1 MAGTLLV
8 ASPGG
13 HIDELYDF
21 APRLTGLG
29 PRRTWVTART
39 PQTDRLLAA
48 EPTVWVRPVA
58 SRQGVRA
65 LAQLPWALDFMRR
78 QRPDVV
84 ISTGAALAV
93 PYLVAARMF
102 GVRTHYI
109 ESATRLHGP
118 SVSGRMIERL
128 PGIRLHHQGFE
139 APVAGWDR
147 IGNVFDSYRPGP
159 GTAQPLRRVLVI
171 LGTERYPF
179 TRALIKVAH
188 ALPGEVEVLY
198 QTGNTAV
205 PDIPGIHRQ
214 WLPSD
219 ELMRAMAEVDVVVSH
234 GGVGTVLTALRL
246 GKHPVVMPRLAE
258 FGEHVD
264 DHQSDLARVLE
275 GRGLISVAL
284 PDSDLLSML
293 TDAAQRTTVN
303 TSACSIML

>member
-1 MAGTLLV
+1 MADAVLV

-21 APRLTGLG
+21 VPRLSGLG
-29 PRRTWVTART
+29 PRRIWVTART
-39 PQTDRLLAA
+39 PQTDRLLAD
-48 EPTVWVRPVA
+48 ETTVWVRPIA
-58 SRQGVRA
+58 SRQGGRA
-65 LAQLPWALDFMRR
+65 LVQLPWALDLMRR
-78 QRPDVV
+78 QKPRVV

-93 PYLVAARMF
+93 PYLVAARLS
-102 GVRTHYI
+102 GVQTHYI

-118 SVSGRMIERL
+118 SVTGRMIERL
-128 PGIRLHHQGFE
+128 PGIRLHHQGFGE
-139 APVAGWDR
+139 PVAGWDQ

-159 GTAQPLRRVLVI
+159 WTARPLRRALVV

-179 TRALIKVAH
+179 TRALVKVAH
-188 ALPGEVEVLY
+188 ALPDEVEVLY

-205 PDIPGIHRQ
+205 PDIGGVHRQ

-219 ELMRAMAEVDVVVSH
+219 ELMRAVAEVDVVVTH

-246 GKHPVVMPRLAE
+246 GKHPVVMPRLAGL
-258 FGEHVD
+258 GEHVD
-264 DHQSDLARVLE
+264 DHQSDLARELE

>member
-1 MAGTLLV
+1 MAGTILV

-21 APRLTGLG
+21 VPRLADLG

-39 PQTDRLLAA
+39 PQTDRLLA
-48 EPTVWVRPVA
+48 EESTVWVRPIA
-58 SRQGVRA
+58 SRQGGRA
-65 LAQLPWALDFMRR
+65 LAQLPSALDLMRR
-78 QRPDVV
+78 HRPDVV

-102 GVRTHYI
+102 GARTHYI

-118 SVSGRMIERL
+118 SVTGRMIERL
-128 PGIRLHHQGFE
+128 PGVRLHHQGFE

-147 IGNVFDSYRPGP
+147 IANVFDSYSPGP
-159 GTAQPLRRVLVI
+159 WTARPLRRALVI

-179 TRALIKVAH
+179 TRVLVQVAH

-205 PDIPGIHRQ
+205 PDIRGIHRQ

-219 ELMRAMAEVDVVVSH
+219 ELVRAMAEVDVVVTH

-258 FGEHVD
+258 LGEHVD

-275 GRGLISVAL
+275 DRGLISVAR
-284 PDSDLLSML
+284 PDSDLSPLL
-293 TDAAQRTTVN
+293 TAAAQRSAVN
-303 TSACSIML
+303 TSACSIVL